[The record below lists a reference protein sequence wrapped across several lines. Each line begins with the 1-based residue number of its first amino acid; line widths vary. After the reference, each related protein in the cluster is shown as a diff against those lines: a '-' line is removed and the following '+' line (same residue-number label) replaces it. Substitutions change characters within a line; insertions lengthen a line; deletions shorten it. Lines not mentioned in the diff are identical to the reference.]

1 MNSSA
6 VLRIDSLSLN
16 NFRCFSKCEVEFE
29 NDLTVLVAEN
39 GQGKTAVLDAVAI
52 AAGTFVNAIT
62 GTYQSPGFG
71 RTDIHFSKHTNG
83 EMTPTFPA
91 WFSARGLVAGSEME
105 WDRAIRRDSPRPRA
119 TTSGTTALRLSAKHF
134 IENIAQAADEFTLP
148 LVASYGTGRLWSEQI
163 SSIRKRNS
171 IDPRSRLAGYA
182 DCFSTSSPFHGFMTW
197 YEGMVRE
204 IGSPQF
210 AIDLPRNIPLLNAVR
225 NAVREVLEPSGWQ
238 VLNWN
243 PEIQRIVVE
252 HEEFGQLPLA
262 LMSDGVQ
269 SMIALVADI
278 AHRCAKLNPHF
289 DDQAALRT
297 PGILLIDEVDMHL
310 HPRWQQ
316 VVITLL
322 QKAFP
327 SMQMIVSTHSPHVL
341 STVNARCIRIIELSE
356 GNGHVRPP
364 HSETRGVESSAV
376 LADAMSLSSIPPV
389 EEARWLSD
397 YRALVQSSNEDSED
411 AHVLRERI
419 LEHYGREHPVME
431 EVKVLRRLQEFRR
444 AKRLPPPRGE

>member
-1 MNSSA
+1 MSSSA
-6 VLRIDSLSLN
+6 VLRIDSISLG
-16 NFRCFSKCEVEFE
+16 NFRCFSQCEVGFE

-39 GQGKTAVLDAVAI
+39 GQGKTAILDAVGI
-52 AAGTFVNAIT
+52 AVGSFVNAIT
-62 GTYQSPGFG
+62 GTYQSPGFN
-71 RTDIHFSKHTNG
+71 RTDIHFSKHLNG
-83 EMTPTFPA
+83 EMTPAFPA
-91 WFSARGLVAGSEME
+91 WFAARGMVAGSEME

-119 TTSGTTALRLSAKHF
+119 TTSGTTALRLSAKNLS
-134 IENIAQAADEFTLP
+134 ENIVQYEDEFTLP

-163 SSIRKRNS
+163 GSVRKRNS

-182 DCFSTSSPFHGFMTW
+182 DCFSSSSPFHGFVTW

-204 IGSPQF
+204 IGAPQF

-225 NAVREVLEPSGWQ
+225 NAVREVLEPTGWQ

-243 PEIQRIVVE
+243 PDIQKIVVE
-252 HEEFGQLPLA
+252 HEEFGQLPVA

-278 AHRCAKLNPHF
+278 AHRCAQLNPHF
-289 DDQAALRT
+289 NEEAARRT
-297 PGILLIDEVDMHL
+297 PGVLLIDEVDMHL

-316 VVITLL
+316 VVIALL

-327 SMQMIVSTHSPHVL
+327 SMQMILSTHSPHVL

-356 GNGHVRPP
+356 GIGHIRPP

-376 LADAMSLSSIPPV
+376 LADAMGVSAIPPV
-389 EEARWLSD
+389 EEAQWLSA
-397 YRALVQSSNEDSED
+397 YRALVQSSNEDSEA
-411 AHVLRERI
+411 AHVL
-419 LEHYGREHPVME
+419 
-431 EVKVLRRLQEFRR
+431 
-444 AKRLPPPRGE
+444 